1 MEYVLSKNFYDGNL
15 EEMTLLEQEVAKY
28 IKGEALNPD
37 ILMDLYKEHVSWNTA
52 EKYYY
57 LPILIMLLKEY
68 IRSMRTEI

>member
-1 MEYVLSKNFYDGNL
+1 MGYVLSDNFYKGELQN
-15 EEMTLLEQEVAKY
+15 MTLLEQEVTKY

-57 LPILIMLLKEY
+57 LPILIMLMKEY
-68 IRSMRTEI
+68 VRSMRTEI

>member
-1 MEYVLSKNFYDGNL
+1 MDYVLSSNFYEGKL
-15 EEMTLLEQEVAKY
+15 ESMTLLEQEITKY

-37 ILMDLYKEHVSWNTA
+37 ILMDLYKEHVMWTTA

-57 LPILIMLLKEY
+57 LPLLILLLKEY